1 MEKNRIPVL
10 DYRIEDCE
18 NCDGLTMIYD
28 HLVLHTDLGEVHLS
42 GEVCMNACDPLLVSL
57 TVHT

>member
-1 MEKNRIPVL
+1 MEKNPIPVL

-18 NCDGLTMIYD
+18 NCDGLTMIYNG
-28 HLVLHTDLGEVHLS
+28 LVLQTKIGEIHLT
-42 GEVCMNACDPLLVSL
+42 GEVCLNGCDPLLVSL